1 MAVVPE
7 AVGRVES
14 KGGGPASGVGP
25 RALPAD
31 CAWLP
36 LGEGRLLVSRGHA
49 VFCRVPA
56 DQVAAV
62 ERVLAGETTVS
73 SLAASLLEALDRH
86 GFFGAP
92 RAAPPESP
100 SVQLQLT
107 NACNIACRY
116 CCTNSG
122 HARAPELTLERYTGI
137 VEDVRRDL
145 GPRTRVAVLGGEP
158 FLLPWA
164 IDLCERIVD
173 LDLQLTMF
181 TNGIPLGADAALAAR
196 AAALTKRGAQLRIS
210 LAGPTQEICDA
221 ISGADRFEGALR
233 GVHAVAA
240 AGGETIIDLM
250 LLPQHVAE
258 VAEHLP
264 GLRRR
269 LPPGIRIALGVMY
282 LSGRETGEHLFGSR
296 AELERAL
303 DRVAFE
309 AGERIAATPAS
320 PLTDRREGCSCALG
334 QHLHVRSDGSL
345 FTCFKMEEKV
355 GDLRE
360 VQFSAALAEVRATP
374 HPAVTLEKC
383 RDCPLNTLC
392 GGGCRSENLQYTG
405 TADEPVCGPWRVR
418 VLSELLAEDRPSA
431 LEWSAPQLVAE
442 ARARG
447 FEAPEK
453 LEPVIP
459 SRHLLE

>member
-1 MAVVPE
+1 MATGPE
-7 AVGRVES
+7 TTGRIETTSGGSVAV
-14 KGGGPASGVGP
+14 AAA

-36 LGEGRLLVSRGHA
+36 LGDGELLVSRGHA

-56 DQVAAV
+56 DQAAAV
-62 ERVLAGETTVS
+62 RRVLAGAAPVS
-73 SLAASLLEALDRH
+73 SLAPPLLESLERH
-86 GFFGAP
+86 GFFGPP
-92 RAAPPESP
+92 RPPAPESP
-100 SVQLQLT
+100 SVQLQIT

-122 HARAPELTLERYTGI
+122 RPRAPELTLERYLAI

-164 IDLCERIVD
+164 IDLCERIAA

-181 TNGIPLGADAALAAR
+181 TNGMPLGTDEPLAAR
-196 AAALTKRGAQLRIS
+196 VAALTRRGAQLRVS
-210 LAGPTQEICDA
+210 LAGPTKEVCDTV
-221 ISGADRFEGALR
+221 SGADRFDGALR
-233 GVHAVAA
+233 GIHAVAR
-240 AGGETIIDLM
+240 AGGEAVVDLM
-250 LLPQHVAE
+250 LLPQHVDD

-269 LPPGIRIALGVMY
+269 LPPGTRIALGVLY

-320 PLTDRREGCSCALG
+320 PLADRREGCSCALG
-334 QHLHVRSDGSL
+334 HHLHVRSDGSL

-355 GDLRE
+355 GDLRD
-360 VQFSAALAEVRATP
+360 VSFSRALAEVRAAP
-374 HPAVTLEKC
+374 HPAGTLAKC

-405 TADEPVCGPWRVR
+405 NADEPVCGPWRVR

-431 LEWSAPQLVAE
+431 LEWPAPQLLRE
-442 ARARG
+442 ARVRG
-447 FEAPEK
+447 IEAPER
-453 LEPVIP
+453 LEPAIP

>member
-1 MAVVPE
+1 M
-7 AVGRVES
+7 GRVES
-14 KGGGPASGVGP
+14 KGGVPAAGLRPGV
-25 RALPAD
+25 LPAD

-36 LGEGRLLVSRGHA
+36 LTDGELLVSRAHA

-56 DQVAAV
+56 DQTAAV
-62 ERVLAGETTVS
+62 RRVLAGAASAS
-73 SLAASLLEALDRH
+73 SLPPSLLEALERH

-92 RAAPPESP
+92 RAAAPESP

-122 HARAPELTLERYTGI
+122 NARAPELTLERYTAI
-137 VEDVRRDL
+137 VEDIRRDL

-164 IDLCERIVD
+164 IDLCERIVE

-181 TNGIPLGADAALAAR
+181 TNGMPLGTDPALAAR
-196 AAALTKRGAQLRIS
+196 AAALTRRGSQLRVS
-210 LAGPTQEICDA
+210 LAGPTKEICDTV
-221 ISGADRFEGALR
+221 SGADRFDGALR
-233 GVHAVAA
+233 GIHAVAA
-240 AGGETIIDLM
+240 AGGEVIIDLM

-258 VAEHLP
+258 VAERLP
-264 GLRRR
+264 ALRRQ
-269 LPPGIRIALGVMY
+269 LPSGIRIALGVLY

-296 AELERAL
+296 ADLEQAL

-320 PLTDRREGCSCALG
+320 PVAERREGCSCALG

-360 VQFSAALAEVRATP
+360 VRFSSALAEVRATP

-383 RDCPLNTLC
+383 RDCALNTLC

-405 TADEPVCGPWRVR
+405 NADEPVCGPWRVR

-431 LEWSAPQLVAE
+431 LEWPAPHLLSE

-447 FEAPEK
+447 LEAPEK
-453 LEPVIP
+453 LEPLIP

>member
-1 MAVVPE
+1 MAAVPE
-7 AVGRVES
+7 AMGRVETARETTVADHGA
-14 KGGGPASGVGP
+14 K
-25 RALPAD
+25 RLPAD

-36 LGEGRLLVSRGHA
+36 LTEGELLVSRGHA

-62 ERVLAGETTVS
+62 RRVLAGEAPAS
-73 SLAASLLEALDRH
+73 SLAAPLLADLDRH
-86 GFFGAP
+86 GFFGPP
-92 RAAPPESP
+92 RPPAPESP

-122 HARAPELTLERYTGI
+122 RARALELSLERYLAI
-137 VEDVRRDL
+137 VEDVRREL

-164 IDLCERIVD
+164 IDLCERIVA

-181 TNGIPLGADAALAAR
+181 TNGMPLGTDPALAAR
-196 AAALTKRGAQLRIS
+196 VAALTRRGAQLRVS
-210 LAGPTQEICDA
+210 LAGPTKEICDTV
-221 ISGADRFEGALR
+221 SGAERFDGAVR
-233 GVHAVAA
+233 GVCAVAE
-240 AGGETIIDLM
+240 AGGEAIVDLM
-250 LLPQHVAE
+250 LLPQHVDDIGA
-258 VAEHLP
+258 HLP

-269 LPPGIRIALGVMY
+269 LPSGTRIALGVLY
-282 LSGRETGEHLFGSR
+282 LSGRETGEHLFRSR

-320 PLTDRREGCSCALG
+320 PLADRREGCSCALG

-360 VQFSAALAEVRATP
+360 VAFSRALAQVRAAP
-374 HPAVTLEKC
+374 HPAVTLERC

-405 TADEPVCGPWRVR
+405 NADEPVCGPWRVR

-431 LEWSAPQLVAE
+431 LEWSAPQLLSE

-447 FEAPEK
+447 FEAPET
-453 LEPVIP
+453 LEPAIP